1 MFSFS
6 VQKMEAELNA
16 ERDKLLADKTLVE
29 NELKTVNEDLTT
41 QLTAAK
47 SQVSDIIVINLMS
60 HSVSI

>member
-1 MFSFS
+1 
-6 VQKMEAELNA
+6 MEAELNA